1 MWVREPLQIDIK
13 RCQGQ
18 SNHQI
23 INIALVTGEC
33 GLLSI
38 WVLGTK
44 LVFFSRLCNKPF
56 SH

>member
-33 GLLSI
+33 GLFSI

-44 LVFFSRLCNKPF
+44 LVFSRLCNKPF